1 MKVIDPNQTKLWL
14 IKETPA
20 HPVYPE
26 QPSLSETS
34 DFAKQTVGQALT
46 PVMF

>member
-1 MKVIDPNQTKLWL
+1 MKVIDPNQARLWL

-26 QPSLSETS
+26 QPTCETS
-34 DFAKQTVGQALT
+34 DFAKQPGACLT